1 MIERS
6 PGPWHGRDDSAEQ
19 GDTRRL
25 FQIAQAYPPHED
37 PEAPRTG
44 VQDNPGALQEA
55 VLLGFASDAGVRR
68 NQGRPGA
75 RGGPQAIRRM
85 LAGLPA
91 HDLSR
96 LWDAGDVA
104 CEGDALEQAQADLGR
119 QVCRILDTGARLVVL
134 GGGHEVAW
142 GSFQGLHPHLR
153 SHGART
159 GDKKNRAG
167 TTDPHAKNQ
176 VLGASDTGSSL
187 LIVNLDAHFDLRTSR
202 PGNSG
207 TPFDQILA
215 RCRETSQAVTYAVFG
230 ISRLGNTAAL
240 FEHAQQLGVRHVED
254 VDMQERHLD
263 QRLAELDR
271 LLAQAD
277 HVYLTIDLDCLPAAV
292 APGVSAPAAF
302 GIPLSVV
309 EAFARR
315 IKASGKLRLAELA
328 EMNPEHDIDGHTAR
342 VAARL
347 AWTLLMP

>member
-1 MIERS
+1 MIES
-6 PGPWHGRDDSAEQ
+6 PSPWHGRDDSAEQ

-25 FQIAQAYPPHED
+25 FQIVQHYPSLDD
-37 PEAPRTG
+37 PAATR
-44 VQDNPGALQEA
+44 PGAHGTTGESHEA

-91 HDLSR
+91 HGLSR
-96 LWDAGDVA
+96 LWDAGDVV
-104 CEGDALEQAQADLGR
+104 CEGDALEQAQANLGQ
-119 QVCRILDTGARLVVL
+119 QVGRILDTGARLVVL

-142 GSFQGLHPHLR
+142 GSFQGLHQHVQSQGRCVDDQGPH
-153 SHGART
+153 
-159 GDKKNRAG
+159 AG
-167 TTDPHAKNQ
+167 QNDPHA
-176 VLGASDTGSSL
+176 TGHTQAGNAAPSI

-202 PGNSG
+202 PGSSG

-215 RCRETSQAVTYAVFG
+215 HCRETSQAVTYTVFG

-240 FEHAQQLGVRHVED
+240 FQHAQQLGVLHVED

-271 LLAQAD
+271 LLAQTD

-309 EAFARR
+309 EAFARH

-328 EMNPEHDIDGHTAR
+328 EMNPEHDIDAHTAR